1 MNGNTTSFHIF
12 ISRKQQPTLSSTM
25 FLLRRFQ
32 KPPPPPTSDSKNP
45 SDSDSDSSSDAESE
59 TPQEDLDIESYLN
72 SFIAQNTEAPVPDSE
87 FDPEQNFKGV
97 IEAYHSEKVEKYY
110 EKKIR
115 RKVQHHN
122 PFDFPPDYENW
133 KEEDLRELWDNGNNT
148 ITGTGWD
155 PALATPEEW
164 DYVKWKH
171 YKGQDVPIAPFY
183 LPYRKPIPPVPT
195 NHSAIKGPKGVI
207 EELDRIEEFLKW
219 VSYVFEDGSTYVIKI
234 LLFIF

>member
-1 MNGNTTSFHIF
+1 
-12 ISRKQQPTLSSTM
+12 M

-59 TPQEDLDIESYLN
+59 TNDNDNADIESYLN
-72 SFIAQNTEAPVPDSE
+72 AFISQNTDTPIPDSE
-87 FDPEQNFKGV
+87 FDPEQNFKDV
-97 IEAYHSEKVEKYY
+97 MEAYNSEKVQNYY
-110 EKKIR
+110 DRRAR
-115 RKVQHHN
+115 RKVQRSN

-155 PALATPEEW
+155 PSLATPEEW
-164 DYVKWKH
+164 EYVQWKH
-171 YKGQDVPIAPFY
+171 CKGQDVPIAPFY
-183 LPYRKPIPPVPT
+183 LPYRKPIPPEAT
-195 NHSAIKGPKGVI
+195 TQFDIKNPRDVI

-219 VSYVFEDGSTYVIKI
+219 VSYVFEDGSTYVIKF
-234 LLFIF
+234 LLFIYFIFF